1 MGSKT
6 TEEGTTDNMTLVG
19 MPTIITKTLDMKR
32 TIKILSTKP
41 IPITMTTGSII
52 VGTTATPVALKK
64 WETLSSLKTAV
75 YTKEGIWTLG
85 SKASMLE
92 EDISIVGRK
101 LQEQVTLR
109 LAELLLA
116 DLSHR
121 HPDLPNEDTQTLK
134 DAVKSSSYLSI

>member
-6 TEEGTTDNMTLVG
+6 TEEEQKTTGYTILVG

-32 TIKILSTKP
+32 TTKILSTKP
-41 IPITMTTGSII
+41 IPMGSII
-52 VGTTATPVALKK
+52 VGTIATPVALKK
-64 WETLSSLKTAV
+64 WETLSSLKTTV

-101 LQEQVTLR
+101 LQGQVTL
-109 LAELLLA
+109 
-116 DLSHR
+116 
-121 HPDLPNEDTQTLK
+121 
-134 DAVKSSSYLSI
+134 